1 MVKTATQIEQ
11 IKQMAKSLRLTLI
24 SEDLEMML
32 HEADEAKMSHREFLM
47 HIFSLELKRRS
58 IHRIKMG
65 VMAPLIFQCKGHWRV
80 LIFLCSPVSS
90 RPRYAIWL
98 NAIG

>member
-32 HEADEAKMSHREFLM
+32 HEADEPKC
-47 HIFSLELKRRS
+47 
-58 IHRIKMG
+58 
-65 VMAPLIFQCKGHWRV
+65 LIA
-80 LIFLCSPVSS
+80 SS
-90 RPRYAIWL
+90 
-98 NAIG
+98 

>member
-58 IHRIKMG
+58 IHPSKW
-65 VMAPLIFQCKGHWRV
+65 VLWPLIFQCKGHWRV

>member
-65 VMAPLIFQCKGHWRV
+65 VMAAHFPMQRTLEGFD
-80 LIFLCSPVSS
+80 FLCSPVSS

>member
-32 HEADEAKMSHREFLM
+32 HEADEAKN
-47 HIFSLELKRRS
+47 
-58 IHRIKMG
+58 
-65 VMAPLIFQCKGHWRV
+65 
-80 LIFLCSPVSS
+80 VSS
-90 RPRYAIWL
+90 RVLDAHIQFGVETSKHSSHQNGCYGRSFS
-98 NAIG
+98 NAKDIGGF

>member
-32 HEADEAKMSHREFLM
+32 HEADEAKMSHREFLIVARQ
-47 HIFSLELKRRS
+47 HKVPTNRQP
-58 IHRIKMG
+58 K
-65 VMAPLIFQCKGHWRV
+65 
-80 LIFLCSPVSS
+80 
-90 RPRYAIWL
+90 
-98 NAIG
+98 